1 LRRKNIILGMIKSL
15 GHQTI
20 EKTSESISER
30 LKLGPVKSTG
40 FDSLGNPKKKPP
52 FAGDGYYFW
61 EDNIDAAEWW
71 GLVHY
76 VNRGKQYRI
85 FKLDIDLLYDGTFI
99 DLIGNRQHLKLIAN
113 LIKKTRM
120 QIDCADWKFHQF
132 IAYFRRLEV
141 RQKGMFPFKM
151 IRFNDSKLNPKI
163 HEPLALN
170 DQEKSQN
177 NVLLNPFYIIC
188 VFDLADLKLETFTFM
203 K

>member
-1 LRRKNIILGMIKSL
+1 MINSS

-20 EKTSESISER
+20 EKSSESVSQR
-30 LKLGPVKSTG
+30 LKLGPVKSTS
-40 FDSLGNPKKKPP
+40 FDSSGQPKQKPP
-52 FAGDGYYFW
+52 FASDGYYFW

-76 VNRGKQYRI
+76 VRRKKQYRI
-85 FKLDIDLLYDGTFI
+85 FKLDIDLLYDGSFI
-99 DLIGNRQHLKLIAN
+99 DLIGNRQHLKLMAA

-120 QIDCADWKFHQF
+120 RIDCTDWKFHQF
-132 IAYFRRLEV
+132 ITYFRRLEA
-141 RQKGMFPFKM
+141 RQKGIFPFKM

-163 HEPLALN
+163 HEPLALI
-170 DQEKSQN
+170 DHEKQQN

-188 VFDLADLKLETFTFM
+188 VFELADLKLDTFTFI

>member
-1 LRRKNIILGMIKSL
+1 MINSS

-20 EKTSESISER
+20 EKTSESISQR

-40 FDSLGNPKKKPP
+40 FDSLGRPKTKPP

-76 VNRGKQYRI
+76 INRRKQYRI
-85 FKLDIDLLYDGTFI
+85 FKLDIDLLYDGNFI
-99 DLIGNRQHLKLIAN
+99 DLIGNRQHLKLMAS

-120 QIDCADWKFHQF
+120 HIDCADWKFHQF

-141 RQKGMFPFKM
+141 RQKGIFPFRM

-163 HEPLALN
+163 HEPLALI
-170 DQEKSQN
+170 DQEKPQN
-177 NVLLNPFYIIC
+177 SVLLNPFYIIC
-188 VFDLADLKLETFTFM
+188 VFELTDLKLDTFTFI